1 MEHHVKKLCQACH
14 YHLRN
19 IGKIRNLI
27 DAHTTHMLVHAF
39 ITSRLDYCNSLLVGI
54 PKFLKERLQ
63 KIQNKAARLITRKGE
78 DDSKTILKE
87 LHWLPIEA
95 RIEFI
100 IACHVYKCL
109 HGLAPPYL
117 SELFEEYKPSRTLRS
132 SNSSLLLEHRSQTKF
147 EERALY
153 FYGPKIWNSL
163 SVNTKNCDTFQSFK
177 SHLKTD
183 FLKKNYFFY
192 SCMLNL
198 LKQSLHCFLPFYV
211 TSYSFSYSRIF

>member
-1 MEHHVKKLCQACH
+1 M
-14 YHLRN
+14 
-19 IGKIRNLI
+19 
-27 DAHTTHMLVHAF
+27 TTENFAK
-39 ITSRLDYCNSLLVGI
+39 RLH
-54 PKFLKERLQ
+54 KM
-63 KIQNKAARLITRKGE
+63 QNKAARLITRKGE
-78 DDSKTILKE
+78 DDSQTILKE

-95 RIEFI
+95 RINFK
-100 IACHVYKCL
+100 IACHVNKCL

-132 SNSSLLLEHRSQTKF
+132 SNSNLLLEHRLQTKF

-183 FLKKNYFFY
+183 LFKKVFL
-192 SCMLNL
+192 L
-198 LKQSLHCFLPFYV
+198 
-211 TSYSFSYSRIF
+211 